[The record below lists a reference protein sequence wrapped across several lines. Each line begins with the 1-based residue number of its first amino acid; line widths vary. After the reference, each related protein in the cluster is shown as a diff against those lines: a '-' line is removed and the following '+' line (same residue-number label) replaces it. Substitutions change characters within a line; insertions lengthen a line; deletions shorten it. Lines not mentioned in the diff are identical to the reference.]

1 MNRQE
6 LKLELDEMNILP
18 TSYYLYGGFA
28 ILKPIITKKRG
39 KWIYNLFDEKGNL
52 FQQYFETENDICE
65 YVYQEF
71 KKKSE
76 TKAGTNQQTYKNLA
90 YKTTKKGDIIVF
102 ADGVPK
108 WKNGIEIRS
117 ENPIFINNVPV
128 TFNENDTFDENEM
141 YHFF

>member
-6 LKLELDEMNILP
+6 LKLKLDEMNILP
-18 TSYYLYGGFA
+18 SSYCLYGGFT

-52 FQQYFETENDICE
+52 FQQYFKTENDICE
-65 YVYQEF
+65 HIYQVF
-71 KKKSE
+71 KKTCE
-76 TKAGTNQQTYKNLA
+76 TNAGTKQPIYKSLA

-108 WKNGIEIRS
+108 WKNGVEICPD
-117 ENPIFINNVPV
+117 NPIFVNGVPV
-128 TFNENDTFDENEM
+128 TFNENDKFDENEM
-141 YHFF
+141 YHNF